1 MFTGLIEDLGTL
13 RRFQKSGDSGRITIA
28 TAFPMHEIVMGESIA
43 VNGVC
48 LTVVDFGSGA
58 FTADVSPESLART
71 NLGQMAVGSR
81 VNLERALR
89 LSDRLGGHIVS
100 GHVDTL
106 GVVTERSQDQN
117 AVRYTI
123 EVPESQI
130 RYLVEK
136 GSVAID
142 GISLTVNAVTDRS
155 FSVAVIPHSLAKTT
169 LQWCKPG
176 VRVNVETDILG
187 KYVERLLR
195 PTQLQSNEASIS
207 LDFLAKNGFM

>member
-13 RRFQKSGDSGRITIA
+13 KRFQKTGESGRITVA
-28 TAFPMHEIVMGESIA
+28 TSIPMQEIVMGESIA

-48 LTVVDFGSGA
+48 LTVVAFGGGT

-71 NLGQMAVGSR
+71 NLGRLAPGDR

-100 GHVDTL
+100 GHVDAL
-106 GVVTERSQDQN
+106 GVVRERRQDQN
-117 AVRYTI
+117 AVRFSI
-123 EVPESQI
+123 EVPQAQM

-136 GSVAID
+136 GSVTVD
-142 GISLTVNAVTDRS
+142 GISLTVNAVGAQT
-155 FSVAVIPHSLAKTT
+155 FGVAVIPHSLARTT
-169 LQWCKPG
+169 LQWCEPG
-176 VRVNVETDILG
+176 TRVNIETDILG

-195 PTQLQSNEASIS
+195 PAESEPPEGGID
-207 LDFLAKNGFM
+207 LDFLARNGFV

>member
-1 MFTGLIEDLGTL
+1 VFTGLIEDLGTL

-28 TAFPMHEIVMGESIA
+28 TAFPMQEIVMGESIA

-48 LTVVDFGSGA
+48 LTVVDFGGGS

-71 NLGQMAVGSR
+71 NLGQLNTGSR
-81 VNLERALR
+81 VNLERALK

-100 GHVDTL
+100 GHVDTQ
-106 GVVTERSQDQN
+106 GVVTERRQDQN
-117 AVRYTI
+117 AVRFTI
-123 EVPESQI
+123 EVPQSQI

-142 GISLTVNAVTDRS
+142 GISLTVNAVAEQT

-169 LQWCKPG
+169 LQWCEPG

-195 PTQLQSNEASIS
+195 PAQSTPKEGSIS